1 MTASRRQGAEHLVD
15 KVGGRLRGIMNW
27 LGDDKSDKQ
36 LL

>member
-1 MTASRRQGAEHLVD
+1 MIARRRQGAEHLVEE
-15 KVGGRLRGIMNW
+15 VGGRLRGMMKW